1 MKYIALILLAF
12 SAIYAQSGSDC
23 WQDRYD
29 ADALPDTAGWTVSGW
44 SAGWDESFDVFNGIM
59 HIDTTGKDAGV
70 IWNYEDNGL
79 NFAQGATIEIRAKN
93 NLFEGGGSA
102 MICFYDSADR
112 GCIMEL
118 TSAGFNIT
126 NCRFTTL
133 DTQDDFHIYRITIK
147 TGTGGVNLYYDG
159 DDQPVGIT
167 TLYSGYS
174 GLSMAGKIQLGD
186 MTGVND
192 SDWEIDYIRWIPGV
206 YLPSEWNEGDYNHD
220 CFVDMYDYGIVASY
234 WLNELAMIDL
244 DAVAANWLQG
254 RKDSTIIYITDMS
267 VATPA
272 SFISEDAQVGK
283 WQVIDY
289 ESLQI
294 SGRMLSAPSY
304 IDAPEITI
312 PIAQNGYYGIY
323 VGYWNPGFNGDGDS
337 CVKLRLSSEPGYN
350 CVYES
355 QSSDTQDATY
365 LREAFFG
372 FHNLTGNDV
381 VIGKDNG
388 IAAKKTF
395 IAYLKLVPVTEAF
408 ASSYNS
414 STESITAVFD
424 HDYFSKGEFVT
435 VDDYRRLIKPLA
447 DTDVNR
453 IVWPA
458 ASGFVTDF
466 QSSLTGAVYRV
477 ETKNGG
483 LVETI
488 NKNVIADKQ
497 QYDTYSNLNSS
508 QTNVCKIVSDVC
520 SEYSVDLG
528 LMFKMGLPGGVP
540 NMPGWSPNCLLAI
553 NPGYRQVSY
562 NGKFINRAS
571 YAYSSVQTFMINLI
585 KEAIVKFS
593 PERICLDFRGQAA
606 YMRFEQPFVVAFYK
620 TYGIDPR
627 NIDPAD
633 SRIAQKRADIM
644 NGFLS
649 GIRAAI
655 DSNVG
660 ITAIVSEDALF
671 AEGID
676 LETWIT
682 SGSIDELMYSGPVNS
697 NLLALCNAYGCEY
710 TAGSDEFTTDIVK
723 SAFNDGAAR
732 FAFFDAVEVIE
743 NADIWNYLKYA
754 GHSEYIENIRDSY
767 DTTDIELYEVGGINV
782 YDGLADAVYS
792 GG

>member
-1 MKYIALILLAF
+1 MKYIVLILFVF
-12 SAIYAQSGSDC
+12 STIYAQNGSDC

-29 ADALPDTAGWTVSGW
+29 ADTLPDAAGWTVSGW
-44 SAGWDESFDVFNGIM
+44 SSGWNESFGVFNGIM
-59 HIDTTGKDAGV
+59 HIDTIGKDAGL
-70 IWNYEDNGL
+70 IFNYEGNGL
-79 NFAQGATIEIRAKN
+79 DFVQGATVEIRAKN
-93 NLFEGGGSA
+93 NLFEGGGAA
-102 MICFYDSADR
+102 MVNFYDSADR
-112 GCIMEL
+112 GCVMEL
-118 TSAGFNIT
+118 TSTGFNIT

-133 DTQDDFHIYRITIK
+133 ATQNDFHIYRITLQ
-147 TGTGGVNLYYDG
+147 TGTGGVKLYYDG
-159 DDQPVGIT
+159 NDQPVGVT

-174 GLSMAGKIQLGD
+174 GLGRAGKIQFGD
-186 MTGVND
+186 MTGAND
-192 SDWEIDYIRWIPGV
+192 ADWEIDYIRWISGV
-206 YLPSEWNEGDYNHD
+206 YLPSEWGQGDYNHD

-234 WLNELAMIDL
+234 WLDELGMTDI

-254 RKDSTIIYITDMS
+254 RKDSTAIYITDMS
-267 VATPA
+267 IAVP
-272 SFISEDAQVGK
+272 SSLISEDAQVGK

-337 CVKLRLSSEPGYN
+337 CVKLGLSSEPGYN

-355 QSSDTQDATY
+355 QSRDTQDATY

-372 FHNLTGNDV
+372 FYNLTGNDI

-414 STESITAVFD
+414 SAGSITAVFGR
-424 HDYFSKGEFVT
+424 DYFAKGEFVT
-435 VDDYRRLIKPLA
+435 VDDYRRLIKPLV
-447 DTDVNR
+447 DTDVDR

-466 QSSLTGAVYRV
+466 QSSLTGAVYRAD
-477 ETKNGG
+477 TQNGG
-483 LVETI
+483 LIGTI

-508 QTNVCKIVSDVC
+508 QTSVCKIVSDIC

-528 LMFKMGLPGGVP
+528 LMFKIGLPGGVP
-540 NMPGWSPNCLLAI
+540 NISGWSPNSLLAI

-571 YAYSSVQTFMINLI
+571 YAYTSVQTFMINLI
-585 KEAIVKFS
+585 NEAIGKFS
-593 PERICLDFRGQAA
+593 PERVSLDFRGQAA
-606 YMRFEQPFVVAFYK
+606 YMQFEQPFVVAFYK
-620 TYGIDPR
+620 SYGVDPR

-649 GIRAAI
+649 GLRAAI
-655 DSNVG
+655 DSNVA
-660 ITAIVSEDALF
+660 ITAIVSGDDLF
-671 AEGID
+671 ADGID
-676 LETWIT
+676 LVTWIT
-682 SGSIDELMYSGPVNS
+682 SGSIDELVYSGQVDS
-697 NLLALCNAYGCEY
+697 NLVALCQAYGCEY
-710 TAGSDEFTTDIVK
+710 TVGSNEISTDIIK
-723 SAFNDGAAR
+723 SAFTGGAGR
-732 FAFFDAVEVIE
+732 FAFFDAVERIE

-754 GHSEYIENIRDSY
+754 GHFEYIDDIRDSY
-767 DTTDIELYEVGGINV
+767 GTSDIQLYEVGGINV